1 MESSFN
7 SYAFVDELA
16 KELVNGFRK
25 AGMATTPLLVGS
37 ARESEVRDKLG
48 KIFTQTIGISSGCII
63 DTFGHT
69 SKQTD
74 VIMYE
79 KDICPVFSINNHP
92 ESTYFPCEGV
102 IAVGEIKSTLDR
114 KDLEDAFLKIKTV
127 KESKRLLNEKE
138 CWRSYCSRLI
148 IRGAPFHYYS
158 QQEKTLDQIFGF
170 ILCERIGLKLETFLA
185 ICSELIK
192 EESVY
197 LLPNIIVSLEDG
209 LFVYLNTQTSSLK
222 DDKTEANVLYNVRN
236 EEGNFQYLL
245 NRINYFIN
253 NGRTSDIIPFEKYI
267 IKSNSISPNGRI
279 QQI

>member
-1 MESSFN
+1 M
-7 SYAFVDELA
+7 
-16 KELVNGFRK
+16 
-25 AGMATTPLLVGS
+25 
-37 ARESEVRDKLG
+37 
-48 KIFTQTIGISSGCII
+48 
-63 DTFGHT
+63 
-69 SKQTD
+69 
-74 VIMYE
+74 
-79 KDICPVFSINNHP
+79 
-92 ESTYFPCEGV
+92 
-102 IAVGEIKSTLDR
+102 
-114 KDLEDAFLKIKTV
+114 
-127 KESKRLLNEKE
+127 NEKE

-279 QQI
+279 QQIWFGESHYTQQNVYASLGWCVDLKFCFLNFVQQRGTMKRFENPSRHKHKRWR